1 MEMLLTKKKHRE
13 DKNILWPILI
23 GPTLWGDN
31 VVQPMEQSV
40 INQEV

>member
-1 MEMLLTKKKHRE
+1 MLLTKKKHRE

-23 GPTLWGDN
+23 GPTLWGEN
-31 VVQPMEQSV
+31 VVQPMGQSV